1 MTLPLRLAA
10 FEVWMTLLLEL
21 VLGVAGTVS
30 FGLVGQLALEVGMT
44 SVPDPVALEVGMQ
57 LSPGPVASDVGM
69 KLLID
74 QVA

>member
-1 MTLPLRLAA
+1 
-10 FEVWMTLLLEL
+10 
-21 VLGVAGTVS
+21 
-30 FGLVGQLALEVGMT
+30 MT

-69 KLLID
+69 MLLID